1 MSRRSGLLEAALAGA
16 ACAAVTTLCLA
27 LASKP
32 LMDMVLRLSIFGL
45 FALSLNVLVGY
56 TGLVSFGHAM
66 FFGFGAY
73 AFGLLMQA
81 GGVSIP
87 LAFAISLLATA
98 ALAAIVGALCIRLTA
113 IYFAFLTLAFQMLL
127 YEIILSWVSLTG
139 GDQGLRG
146 GIPRPVFIGVNLADP
161 RHFFVL
167 TCVVFFVSIF
177 IMRQI
182 LEAPFGYT
190 LRMLRDNTERARA
203 LGVPVERYK
212 LAAFVIAGVFAAV
225 AGVLMSLYVS
235 GAYPNF
241 AFWTQSGEAIFM
253 IMLGGVSVFL
263 GPIVGAAAFLLL
275 NDMIT
280 RYTEYNGF
288 FMGIV
293 LLCVVLGLRE
303 GLLDVVVH
311 RLRRSPATRIPAK
324 SEAPPL

>member
-1 MSRRSGLLEAALAGA
+1 MMRRSSLLEVAATAV
-16 ACAAVTTLCLA
+16 ACLVVTTFCLA
-27 LASKP
+27 LGSKP
-32 LMDMVLRLSIFGL
+32 LMDLVLRLAIFGL
-45 FALSLNVLVGY
+45 FALSLNILVGY
-56 TGLVSFGHAM
+56 TGLISFGHAM

-87 LAFAISLLATA
+87 SAFAIAILATA
-98 ALAAIVGALCIRLTA
+98 ALAVVVGTLCIRLTA

-127 YEIILSWVSLTG
+127 HAIILSWISLTG

-161 RHFFVL
+161 RHFFVFV
-167 TCVVFFVSIF
+167 CVVAFVSIF
-177 IMRQI
+177 LIRQV

-190 LRMLRDNTERARA
+190 LRMIRDNADRARA
-203 LGVPVERYK
+203 LGVPVQRYK
-212 LAAFVIAGVFAAV
+212 LAAFVLAGSFAAV
-225 AGVLMSLYVS
+225 AGILMSLYVS

-253 IMLGGVSVFL
+253 IMLGGISVFL

-275 NDMIT
+275 NDTIT
-280 RYTEYNGF
+280 RYTEYNGLVL
-288 FMGIV
+288 GIV

-303 GLLDVVVH
+303 GLLDVAVRQLERW
-311 RLRRSPATRIPAK
+311 RLRPAAAK
-324 SEAPPL
+324 RATPL

>member
-1 MSRRSGLLEAALAGA
+1 MRSPHEPRRATLMPADRARVRAG
-16 ACAAVTTLCLA
+16 
-27 LASKP
+27 
-32 LMDMVLRLSIFGL
+32 RRQFG
-45 FALSLNVLVGY
+45 
-56 TGLVSFGHAM
+56 
-66 FFGFGAY
+66 
-73 AFGLLMQA
+73 QK
-81 GGVSIP
+81 
-87 LAFAISLLATA
+87 
-98 ALAAIVGALCIRLTA
+98 IR
-113 IYFAFLTLAFQMLL
+113 Q
-127 YEIILSWVSLTG
+127 
-139 GDQGLRG
+139 
-146 GIPRPVFIGVNLADP
+146 P
-161 RHFFVL
+161 
-167 TCVVFFVSIF
+167 TCVVFFVAIF

-253 IMLGGVSVFL
+253 IMLGGISVFL

-311 RLRRSPATRIPAK
+311 RLRRSPALESRPRA
-324 SEAPPL
+324 